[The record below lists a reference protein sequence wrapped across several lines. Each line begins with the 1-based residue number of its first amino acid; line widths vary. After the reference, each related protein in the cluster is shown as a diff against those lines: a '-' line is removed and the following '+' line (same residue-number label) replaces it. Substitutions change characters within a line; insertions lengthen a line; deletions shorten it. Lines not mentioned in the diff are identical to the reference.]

1 MIKKCLLTALSIILT
16 YPVFAYEDCIITT
29 NGKLTD
35 IKIQYNDI
43 IDVYPL
49 VTLMNDKNTLIV
61 HPLKEGCTKFSIVK
75 NDKEKI
81 IFDVEVKD
89 EGTVISQTEG
99 FDVLAIDCPPNAYE
113 YLFDLDEPP
122 GVNITE
128 GANIT
133 KEEINTS
140 DADSYIKY
148 LDEPPVLRGEN

>member
-1 MIKKCLLTALSIILT
+1 MIKKYLSALAFLAITLQAL
-16 YPVFAYEDCIITT
+16 AYEDCIIST
-29 NGKLTD
+29 NGKLND

-49 VTLMNDKNTLIV
+49 VTIMNDKNTLIV
-61 HPLKEGCTKFSIVK
+61 HPLKQGVTKFSVVK
-75 NDKEKI
+75 NEKEKL
-81 IFDVEVKD
+81 IFDVEVSD
-89 EGTVISQTEG
+89 EGTIVSQKDG
-99 FDVLAIDCPPNAYE
+99 FDILAIDCPPNGYE
-113 YLFDLDEPP
+113 YSFDLDEPP